1 MMKGDY
7 PMAKNMEKQ
16 KLREAN
22 ELRKWHKMQ
31 NKPLAKHYFA
41 IMIVVLTIIYIVDE
55 VATNICG
62 TVTTNITFDLFHI
75 ADRDITSDEYTN
87 AANQMAVLGILPL
100 LFQFIAP
107 FYKSLADK
115 YGRRL
120 FLAINTVGMALGM
133 FAVMIAPNPLV
144 YAIGLSTI
152 NFVVPNDVQV
162 LYIMESVEAEHRAK
176 YCNIA
181 KAFGILGISSI
192 GILRTIFINE
202 ADPTSWRMVFLIPVI
217 LAAFVGT
224 MSVFF
229 LRETPVFLSKRI
241 RYLSTSEEEKTR
253 QAAQENAKAMEQ
265 KGGVGSAIRFIF
277 KNKQLRYLA
286 ICAILFS
293 FTSVAT
299 SYNNNIMVGGGMSEG
314 QISTAIMVYPVVYAI
329 LTALSGFYSDKKG
342 RKTTC
347 LAFGTLSMV
356 CLILFV
362 LATKFANNGV
372 LVGLLYGGF
381 VGGLWSTGDTLLL
394 TLPQE
399 SAPTSLRAS
408 VVGVFTLTLV
418 IGLVGVFGVA
428 IAYNFFRDYGWLCF
442 LCAVP
447 FMAISLL
454 LLKTKV
460 HETRGVDLDAV
471 TGEEWN

>member
-1 MMKGDY
+1 
-7 PMAKNMEKQ
+7 MANNLEKQ
-16 KLREAN
+16 RAKEAN
-22 ELRKWHKMQ
+22 ELRKWLKIQ
-31 NKPLAKHYFA
+31 NKSAGKYYFA
-41 IMIVVLTIIYIVDE
+41 IMIIVLTIIYIVDE

-62 TVTTNITFDLFHI
+62 TVTTNITFDLFNI
-75 ADRDITSDEYTN
+75 TNRDITSDEFAN
-87 AANQMAVLGILPL
+87 AANQMALLGILPL
-100 LFQFIAP
+100 LFQFVAP
-107 FYKSLADK
+107 FYKSLADR

-133 FAVMIAPNPLV
+133 FIVMIAPNPLI
-144 YAIGLSTI
+144 YAVGLTTI

-162 LYIMESVEAEHRAK
+162 LYIMESVDAKHRAK

-181 KAFGILGISSI
+181 KAFAILGISSI
-192 GILRTIFINE
+192 GVLRTIFINE
-202 ADPTSWRMVFLIPVI
+202 ANPSSWRLIFLIPVI

-229 LRETPVFLSKRI
+229 VRETPVFLNKRI
-241 RYLSTSEEEKTR
+241 RYLSASEDERKH

-299 SYNNNIMVGGGMSEG
+299 SYNNNIMVGGGMSES
-314 QISTAIMVYPVVYAI
+314 QISTAIIVYPVVYAI
-329 LTALSGFYSDKKG
+329 LTAVSGFYSDNKG
-342 RKTTC
+342 RRTTC
-347 LAFGTLSMV
+347 LTFGTLSMA

-362 LATKFANNGV
+362 LATKFVHNGV

-399 SAPTSLRAS
+399 SAPTNLRAS

-447 FMAISLL
+447 FMAVSLL

-460 HETRGVDLDAV
+460 HETRGVNLDAV
-471 TGEEWN
+471 TGQEWN